1 MKVTRAIALRV
12 SNLMIKNKMSQYEL
26 ATRMGTNRT
35 TLKHIIDEEYNNIQ
49 FRTILRLAD
58 AFDMSIQE
66 FFNDELFKRDNLRNH
81 RFCISGESSFRNSPQ
96 PRNLQ

>member
-26 ATRMGTNRT
+26 AQRMGTNRT
-35 TLKHIIDEEYNNIQ
+35 TLKHIIDEEYSNIQ

-66 FFNDELFKRDNLRNH
+66 FFNDELFKRENID
-81 RFCISGESSFRNSPQ
+81 ID
-96 PRNLQ
+96 

>member
-26 ATRMGTNRT
+26 AARMGTNRT

-66 FFNDELFKRDNLRNH
+66 FFNDELFKRDNLD
-81 RFCISGESSFRNSPQ
+81 ID
-96 PRNLQ
+96 

>member
-26 ATRMGTNRT
+26 ATRMGTNGT

-66 FFNDELFKRDNLRNH
+66 FFNDELFKRENID
-81 RFCISGESSFRNSPQ
+81 ID
-96 PRNLQ
+96 